1 MNATLI
7 TLTVVSS
14 AAVLIVLI
22 LGLANLLRSGSASLS
37 QTLMR
42 WRILLQ
48 ALAIVLAFGVV
59 YLTRGG

>member
-7 TLTVVSS
+7 TLTVVAS

-48 ALAIVLAFGVV
+48 AVAIVLAFGVV